1 MKIKV
6 VEEDFKVE
14 EIANFELKNFNEI
27 NGQPYG
33 IFLLIKKGRNTP
45 DIISEIARRL
55 RIKTRFIGFAGN
67 KDKKAVTKQYISI
80 PLDSENEI
88 NQIIGFESKDVS
100 FSFVGWSENRIA
112 LGDLKGNKFEVVVRG
127 LENERNL
134 KVEGVKN
141 FFGEQRFGTINVEVG
156 RAIIKKE
163 FEKACKL
170 MGLDVEDNNFVNSLR
185 NLDARQLR
193 FYVSA
198 YQSWMWNQVAEK
210 AKDVEDVELL
220 GFLTDLESSAVRE
233 EYEAILSNEGISKE
247 DFMIKQIK
255 EASLEGTKRKLIM
268 DVSNFSFVWEE
279 DEILDNK
286 KKCTLSFELN
296 KGSYATV
303 LVDFLFGPTW
313 KSI

>member
-6 VEEDFKVE
+6 VEEDFKVDE
-14 EIANFELKNFNEI
+14 VANLNLKNFNEI
-27 NGQPYG
+27 SGQPYG
-33 IFLLIKKGRNTP
+33 IFLLTKKGRNTP
-45 DIISEIARRL
+45 EIISEIARRL

-88 NQIIGFESKDVS
+88 NQIIGFESKDVM
-100 FSFVGWSENRIA
+100 FSFVGWSENRIT
-112 LGDLKGNKFEVVVRG
+112 LGDLKGNKFEIVVRG
-127 LENERNL
+127 LENERDL
-134 KVEGVKN
+134 QVENVKN

-156 RAIIKKE
+156 RAIVKKE
-163 FEKACKL
+163 FEKACNL
-170 MGLDVEDNNFVNSLR
+170 LGLDVEGRNFVNSLR
-185 NLDARQLR
+185 SLDARQLR

-198 YQSWMWNQVAEK
+198 YQSWMWNQVAK
-210 AKDVEDVELL
+210 KVNSVENVELL
-220 GFLTDLESSAVRE
+220 GFLTDFENKDVGKL
-233 EYEAILSNEGISKE
+233 YEGILSKE
-247 DFMIKQIK
+247 DIAKENFMIKQIK
-255 EASLEGTKRKLIM
+255 EASLEGTKRKLFM
-268 DVSNFSFVWEE
+268 DVSNFSFVWGE

-296 KGSYATV
+296 KGCYATV